1 VTLAIAHQG
10 DHTEHLENTIEAFES
25 AAALGADMVELDCQL
40 SAGGHVVVLHDS
52 TLTRGRQAGG
62 RA

>member
-25 AAALGADMVELDCQL
+25 AAALVPTWSSSIAS
-40 SAGGHVVVLHDS
+40 SAPAATS
-52 TLTRGRQAGG
+52 
-62 RA
+62 